1 MLGFAKLNIMRWIS
15 VIMDNGPRIG
25 MGAEAII
32 EETEYLGHMAVLK
45 RRPKKD
51 YRHPE
56 LDQRLRSS
64 RTRNEVRVIREARNA
79 GVRTPVIYDV
89 DILDGSIT
97 MEYISGERVREIIDS
112 EPERIPGVCAMIGE
126 SMAKMHNAGVC
137 HGDLTTSNMILTDSG
152 ELCIIDFSM
161 GATRCDIEGKG
172 VDIHLLERAFASSHS
187 ESAHAFGLV
196 LDSYVKHVNG
206 AEEILRRVEDIKGRA
221 RYT

>member
-1 MLGFAKLNIMRWIS
+1 MSDAS
-15 VIMDNGPRIG
+15 RIG

-56 LDQRLRSS
+56 LDQRLRSG

-89 DILDGSIT
+89 DTVEGSIT
-97 MEYISGERVREIIDS
+97 MEYVSGERVKEIVDS
-112 EPERIPGVCAMIGE
+112 EPERIPEVCSMIGE
-126 SMAKMHNAGVC
+126 AMARMHNAGVC
-137 HGDLTTSNMILTDSG
+137 HGDITTSNMILTDSG

-187 ESAHAFGLV
+187 EAAHAFGLV
-196 LDSYVKHVNG
+196 MDSYIRNVND
-206 AEEILRRVEDIKGRA
+206 AKEILKRVEDIKGRA

>member
-1 MLGFAKLNIMRWIS
+1 MQ
-15 VIMDNGPRIG
+15 NGQRIG

-32 EETEYLGHMAVLK
+32 EETEYLGRRAVVK

-56 LDQRLRSS
+56 LDLKLRSG
-64 RTRNEVRVIREARNA
+64 RTRNEVRVIREARGA

-89 DILDGSIT
+89 DVLEGSIT

-112 EPERIPGVCAMIGE
+112 EPERIPEVCSMIGE

-137 HGDLTTSNMILTDSG
+137 HGDLTTSNMIITDSG

-172 VDIHLLERAFASSHS
+172 VDVHLLERAFTSSHS

-196 LDSYVKHVNG
+196 MESYVRHAEG
-206 AEEILRRVEDIKGRA
+206 AEEILKRVEDIKGRA